1 MEFTKSKRTVSHL
14 ISPEP
19 RPLRVRISKDRQN
32 PFLDKPIQNLS
43 QQDENAMIDL
53 RIILDKQ
60 DSPLN
65 SKKGSQ
71 LGFRYKPPVR
81 QKINPIVFDEKFKEL
96 NSSASTTEDSISL
109 I

>member
-1 MEFTKSKRTVSHL
+1 MESTKFKRTVSHL

-19 RPLRVRISKDRQN
+19 RPLRVRLSKDRQN
-32 PFLDKPIQNLS
+32 PFLDKQNLNLC
-43 QQDENAMIDL
+43 QQDEKAIMDL

-60 DSPLN
+60 DSPI
-65 SKKGSQ
+65 SKKGN
-71 LGFRYKPPVR
+71 LYGLRYKPPAR

-109 I
+109 M